1 MEIRKLDPYV
11 RFARVQW
18 TPLPGIL
25 SIALD
30 HRFLWCQKGEVTVR
44 VRDEEYLL
52 KEGSLLFFR
61 AGIPYRRVSE
71 GQSPV
76 LLGCNFDMFY
86 QKEAV
91 SPPVSYVQAEIYS
104 EDMLLEPTLPPA
116 DADFPDIIF
125 LPYAPFKDT
134 LEKIIRLYD
143 HPSHHSEE
151 LSGTLLKSL
160 LIEMVRL
167 YRGGNLSD
175 IHRVDAV
182 LDYIKEHYRE
192 NLTNLM
198 LAKKFSYHPNYISR
212 LVKDHTG
219 MTLHRYLLDY
229 RIKKALL
236 FLKSGEYNVSDAASA
251 VGFSDIKHFSK
262 CFRRHMGC
270 PPSTFLPVANDK
282 T

>member
-1 MEIRKLDPYV
+1 
-11 RFARVQW
+11 
-18 TPLPGIL
+18 
-25 SIALD
+25 
-30 HRFLWCQKGEVTVR
+30 
-44 VRDEEYLL
+44 
-52 KEGSLLFFR
+52 
-61 AGIPYRRVSE
+61 
-71 GQSPV
+71 
-76 LLGCNFDMFY
+76 
-86 QKEAV
+86 
-91 SPPVSYVQAEIYS
+91 
-104 EDMLLEPTLPPA
+104 
-116 DADFPDIIF
+116 
-125 LPYAPFKDT
+125 
-134 LEKIIRLYD
+134 
-143 HPSHHSEE
+143 
-151 LSGTLLKSL
+151 
-160 LIEMVRL
+160 
-167 YRGGNLSD
+167 
-175 IHRVDAV
+175 VDAV